1 MIINGNGFL
10 MTEVYSM
17 FKSIKARFK
26 RRRVI
31 MINRNWERV
40 KNLPDVLKI
49 VLKNRKILKEG
60 MCK

>member
-1 MIINGNGFL
+1 
-10 MTEVYSM
+10 
-17 FKSIKARFK
+17 
-26 RRRVI
+26 